1 MIHGTSKMVQQQE
14 KLLENVADLPL
25 HDNNGQVSTVW
36 LNKLLEALSHKDV
49 EQANRLMTNVHAA
62 DVGDVLEALSADDRF
77 ALVSLLGDSFDYSAL
92 AEVDEAI
99 RSHLIDLIPNADI
112 ARGVAD
118 IDSDDAVYILED
130 IDKPEREDI
139 LAKVP
144 ALERMSLKRS
154 LDFPEDS
161 AGRRMQSEFI
171 AIAPFWD
178 VGKTI
183 DQMRVDKDLPEE
195 FYQIYVVDPTYNL
208 IGIVPLDRLLRAK
221 RDVKIEDLMNE
232 DIITIPAIMDQE
244 EAAHIFDHYDLV
256 EVGIVDENNRLVGVL
271 TIDDIVDVIQEE
283 ADEDFRALAGV
294 GHETIS
300 DSVFAAIKSRITWL
314 LVNLV
319 TAILASMIIAMFD
332 ATIQQMVALAVLMP
346 IVASMGGNAGTQT
359 MTVTV
364 RAISMRDLDRFNMY
378 RLINR
383 EALVGLINGIIFAII
398 IGIVTAFWFSNIALG
413 IVIGIAMVVNM
424 AAAGVAGIL
433 IPLGLNRAGADPAV
447 ASSAFVTTVTDVV
460 GFFAFLGLAA
470 IWFGL

>member
-1 MIHGTSKMVQQQE
+1 MLQQQE
-14 KLLENVADLPL
+14 KLRDNIDVLEL
-25 HDNNGQVSTVW
+25 HDESGELSNIW
-36 LNKLLEALSHKDV
+36 FDALKTAISLADKDKTI
-49 EQANRLMTNVHAA
+49 QLMTNVHAA

-99 RSHLIDLIPNADI
+99 RSHLIDLLPNADI

-130 IDKPEREDI
+130 IDEPEREDI

-154 LDFPEDS
+154 LDFPQDS

-171 AIAPFWD
+171 AIAPFWN

-183 DQMRVDKDLPEE
+183 EQMRVDKDLPEE

-208 IGIVPLDRLLRAK
+208 MGIVPLDRLLRAK
-221 RDVKIEDLMNE
+221 RDVKIKDLMND
-232 DIITIPAIMDQE
+232 DITTIPAIMDQE
-244 EAAHIFDHYDLV
+244 EAAYIFDHYDLV

-300 DSVFAAIKSRITWL
+300 DSVFSAIKSRITWL

-398 IGIVTAFWFSNIALG
+398 IGIVTAFWFSNISLG

>member
-1 MIHGTSKMVQQQE
+1 MVQQQE
-14 KLLENVADLPL
+14 KLPDNIDVPAL
-25 HDNNGQVSTVW
+25 HDESGALSPIW
-36 LNKLLEALSHKDV
+36 LNELREAISSSNKNKTM
-49 EQANRLMTNVHAA
+49 QLMANVHAA
-62 DVGDVLEALSADDRF
+62 DVGDVLEALSASDRF
-77 ALVSLLGDSFDYSAL
+77 ALVSLLGDKFDYSAL

-99 RSHLIDLIPNADI
+99 RSQIIDLIPNADI

-130 IDKPEREDI
+130 IDEPEREDI

-154 LDFPEDS
+154 LDFPDDT

-171 AIAPFWD
+171 AIPPFWN

-183 DQMRVDKDLPEE
+183 DNMRVDEDLPEE
-195 FYQIYVVDPTYNL
+195 FYQIYVVNPAHKL
-208 IGIVPLDRLLRAK
+208 EGIVPLDRLLRAK
-221 RDVKIEDLMNE
+221 RSVKIKDLMNK
-232 DIITIPAIMDQE
+232 DIITIPAMMDQE

-256 EVGIVDENNRLVGVL
+256 EVGVTDENNRLLGVL

-283 ADEDFRALAGV
+283 ADEDFRALVGV

-300 DSVFAAIKSRITWL
+300 DSVFRAVKSRLTWL
-314 LVNLV
+314 LVNLA
-319 TAILASMIIAMFD
+319 TAVLASMIIAIFD
-332 ATIQQMVALAVLMP
+332 ATIEQMVALAVLMP

-364 RAISMRDLDRFNMY
+364 RAISMRDIDRHNIL

-383 EALVGLINGIIFAII
+383 ETLVGLANGIIFAII
-398 IGIVTAFWFSNIALG
+398 IGVVTIFWFSNIALG
-413 IVIGIAMVVNM
+413 FVIAIAMVVNM
-424 AAAGVAGIL
+424 AAAGLAGIL
-433 IPLGLNRAGADPAV
+433 IPLGLNRIGIDPAV
-447 ASSAFVTTVTDVV
+447 ASSAFVTTITDVV

-470 IWFGL
+470 LWFGLAF